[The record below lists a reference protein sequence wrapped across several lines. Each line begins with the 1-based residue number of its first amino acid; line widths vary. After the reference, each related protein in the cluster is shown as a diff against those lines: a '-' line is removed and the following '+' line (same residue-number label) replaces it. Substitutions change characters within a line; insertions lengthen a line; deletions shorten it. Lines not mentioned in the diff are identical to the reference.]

1 MLQLAAE
8 GLSTAAIALQ
18 LHLSA
23 STLKRHFENIY
34 AALET
39 RDRTGAVSEAMRRG
53 LIT

>member
-1 MLQLAAE
+1 MA
-8 GLSTAAIALQ
+8 SQ

-34 AALET
+34 AALDA
-39 RDRTGAVSEAMRRG
+39 RDRTGAVGEAMRRG